1 MTTAA
6 NPKATFHLKCSGIID
21 ENIDPFAT
29 AIHKYPPIKAPKLTP
44 A

>member
-29 AIHKYPPIKAPKLTP
+29 AIGRVDRHSSAPV
-44 A
+44 